1 MKKSDI
7 AMIILIASVS
17 MLIAYF
23 VARAIFGDAY
33 TGNAQVKAAEP
44 ISSEVVEPN
53 TEIFNEDAINPAVPV
68 RIGEDG
74 TIEIDSEA
82 SQESSTQDDTE

>member
-23 VARAIFGDAY
+23 VARAIFGDVY
-33 TGNAQVKAAEP
+33 TGSAQVKTVDP
-44 ISSEVVEPN
+44 ISSEVEEPN
-53 TEIFNEDAINPAVPV
+53 PEIFNEDAINPAVPV
-68 RIGEDG
+68 QIGGESGSENED
-74 TIEIDSEA
+74 
-82 SQESSTQDDTE
+82 SQESSAQDDTE